1 MINKALFFIYITIII
16 LSLPIAAG
24 KVLAIVQ
31 ALIH

>member
-1 MINKALFFIYITIII
+1 MINKTLFFIYITIITI
-16 LSLPIAAG
+16 SLSIAAG